1 MRAVVKLERRFKGAL
16 ENLNLGADEAVDN
29 QENTKLLEQISALET
44 AQSEKDAQIEKLQA
58 NVAAKE
64 ELVTAS
70 VNQAE
75 LSKSAMGAVQKENA
89 DLVASVK
96 EEKDAKQSALVQV
109 DELQVKLNALEAEKA
124 DTKGGS
130 ENVAELETEIASLN
144 ARLEEAEVNSQDYF
158 NRMRRLRGRLRE
170 VRTNMKED
178 NLTPE
183 NVNHAMEAELEG
195 LLAQR
200 ELDLNEINI
209 VLEKLTPLVEGK

>member
-16 ENLNLGADEAVDN
+16 ENLNLGAVEAVDN
-29 QENTKLLEQISALET
+29 QENTKLLEQVSALET
-44 AQSEKDAQIEKLQA
+44 AQSEKDAQIKKLQA

-75 LSKSAMGAVQKENA
+75 LSKSAVGAAQKENA

-96 EEKDAKQSALVQV
+96 KEKDAKQNALAQV
-109 DELQVKLNALEAEKA
+109 GELQAKFNTLEAEQA
-124 DTKGGS
+124 DAKGGS
-130 ENVAELETEIASLN
+130 ENVAAMETEIADLN
-144 ARLEEAEVNSQDYF
+144 KRLEEAEANSQNYF
-158 NRMRRLRGRLRE
+158 DRMRRLRGRLRE
-170 VRTNMKED
+170 VRTNLKED

-183 NVNHAMEAELEG
+183 NINHAMEAELEG